1 MKTTEITN
9 LKEQIKKLTSVLNN
23 MTKNQDDNVNKLNAE
38 IKHLKET
45 GISIVEERDK
55 IKKEL
60 DNTKYELDNVK
71 DQATEQLKEYG
82 QNALIKIQNYQSI
95 IDKLKQ
101 NNEELFI
108 ENQTL
113 KKKQDNL
120 KLEKA
125 SIERNKLLI
134 EEDVKNLQKQKEY
147 SEEIQN
153 EIQNELNKYKMLNE
167 KQMEM
172 LKELVS
178 ADELLKQENLEK
190 NQKIERENFNQIFD
204 ESLRKKGLIMSKN
217 MKDYTNICYIFII

>member
-23 MTKNQDDNVNKLNAE
+23 MTKTQDDNVNKLNAE

-82 QNALIKIQNYQSI
+82 QNTLIKIQNYQNI

-153 EIQNELNKYKMLNE
+153 EKFKM
-167 KQMEM
+167 
-172 LKELVS
+172 S
-178 ADELLKQENLEK
+178 
-190 NQKIERENFNQIFD
+190 
-204 ESLRKKGLIMSKN
+204 
-217 MKDYTNICYIFII
+217 

>member
-9 LKEQIKKLTSVLNN
+9 LKEQIKKLTSVSNN
-23 MTKNQDDNVNKLNAE
+23 TTKTQDDNVNKLNEE

-82 QNALIKIQNYQSI
+82 QNTLIKIQNYQNI

-113 KKKQDNL
+113 KK
-120 KLEKA
+120 
-125 SIERNKLLI
+125 NK
-134 EEDVKNLQKQKEY
+134 
-147 SEEIQN
+147 
-153 EIQNELNKYKMLNE
+153 
-167 KQMEM
+167 
-172 LKELVS
+172 
-178 ADELLKQENLEK
+178 
-190 NQKIERENFNQIFD
+190 
-204 ESLRKKGLIMSKN
+204 
-217 MKDYTNICYIFII
+217 II

>member
-1 MKTTEITN
+1 
-9 LKEQIKKLTSVLNN
+9 
-23 MTKNQDDNVNKLNAE
+23 MTKTQDDNVNKLNEE

-82 QNALIKIQNYQSI
+82 RNTLIKIQNYQNI

-113 KKKQDNL
+113 KK
-120 KLEKA
+120 
-125 SIERNKLLI
+125 NK
-134 EEDVKNLQKQKEY
+134 
-147 SEEIQN
+147 
-153 EIQNELNKYKMLNE
+153 
-167 KQMEM
+167 
-172 LKELVS
+172 
-178 ADELLKQENLEK
+178 
-190 NQKIERENFNQIFD
+190 
-204 ESLRKKGLIMSKN
+204 
-217 MKDYTNICYIFII
+217 II